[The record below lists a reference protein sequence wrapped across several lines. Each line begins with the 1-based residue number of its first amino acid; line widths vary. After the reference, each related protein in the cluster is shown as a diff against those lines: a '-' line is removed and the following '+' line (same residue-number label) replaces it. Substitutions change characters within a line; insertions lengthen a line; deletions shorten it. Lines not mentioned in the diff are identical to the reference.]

1 MIRYAIVGTG
11 RMGNAHAS
19 QLIHIENAEVAGGY
33 DLIPE
38 RALEF
43 QKKYGGQACSSLQEL
58 LALPKLDCL
67 IITTPT
73 YCHAE
78 AIYAAKAA
86 GLNIFCEKPLCRQQ
100 NEADELL
107 ASLKDYPH
115 LFTVGFVRRHMSK
128 TLKARQI
135 MASGQL
141 GRLRYCNVDLPLGMY
156 RRMPGDWFADFNKC
170 GGATLDMLA
179 HHIDL
184 CNWFFGKP
192 VRVSASSMMLDSSL
206 PLPADY
212 VASIVNYDSG
222 VICNLMSSW
231 QRFGRSNE
239 MMEIY
244 GEKGALV
251 LDSSDTVTVY
261 HADGSK
267 ESIDS
272 TLEFPAPKAVGQGV
286 EQVNA
291 ASGFFRE
298 FQNLTLFLSGQ
309 KVELPT
315 IQDAYTSAKVGLSM
329 IESAQTGKT
338 VVL

>member
-19 QLIHIENAEVAGGY
+19 QLTHIKNAEIAGGY
-33 DLIPE
+33 DLMPE
-38 RALEF
+38 RTQEF
-43 QKKYGGQACSSLQEL
+43 QKKYGGKACSSLQEL
-58 LALPKLDCL
+58 VALPNLECL

-78 AIYAAKAA
+78 AIYAAKTA
-86 GLNIFCEKPLCRQQ
+86 GLNIFCEKPLCRAPK
-100 NEADELL
+100 EAEELL
-107 ASLKDYPH
+107 AAMQDYPR

-135 MASGQL
+135 LASGQL
-141 GRLRYCNVDLPLGMY
+141 GRLRYCNIDLPVGMY
-156 RRMPGDWFADFNKC
+156 RRMPGDWFADFEKC

-179 HHIDL
+179 HHVDL

-192 VRVSASSMMLDSSL
+192 IRVSASSLMLDSSQ

-244 GEKGALV
+244 GDKGALV
-251 LDSSDTVTVY
+251 IDGSDAVTVY

-267 ESIDS
+267 ESVDS
-272 TLEFPAPKAVGQGV
+272 TLDFPAPKVVGQGV
-286 EQVNA
+286 NEVNA
-291 ASGFFRE
+291 ASGLFR
-298 FQNLTLFLSGQ
+298 QARNLTNFLSGQ
-309 KVELPT
+309 KVELPNLH
-315 IQDAYTSAKVGLSM
+315 DAYTSVKVGLSM
-329 IESAQTGKT
+329 LESAKTGKT

>member
-1 MIRYAIVGTG
+1 MVRYAIVGTG

-19 QLIHIENAEVAGGY
+19 QLSHIEHTEIAGSY

-43 QKKYGGQACSSLQEL
+43 QKKYGGQVCNSLQEL
-58 LALPKLDCL
+58 VALPNLDCL

-86 GLNIFCEKPLCRQQ
+86 GLNIFCEKPLCRQPK
-100 NEADELL
+100 EAEELL
-107 ASLKDYPH
+107 AAMKDYPR

-135 MASGQL
+135 IASGQL
-141 GRLRYCNVDLPLGMY
+141 GRLRYCNVDLPLGGY
-156 RRMPGDWFADFNKC
+156 RRMPGDWFADFDKC

-179 HHIDL
+179 HHVDL

-192 VRVSASSMMLDSSL
+192 IRVSASSMMLDPSL

-251 LDSSDTVTVY
+251 IDGSDALTVY

-272 TLEFPAPKAVGQGV
+272 TLDFPAPKVVGQGV
-286 EQVNA
+286 NEVNA
-291 ASGFFRE
+291 ASGLFRQA
-298 FQNLTLFLSGQ
+298 QNLTHALSGQ
-309 KVELPT
+309 KVALPKML
-315 IQDAYTSAKVGLSM
+315 DASTSVKVGLSM

>member
-19 QLIHIENAEVAGGY
+19 QLIHIENAEIAGAY
-33 DLIPE
+33 DLLPE
-38 RALEF
+38 RTEEF
-43 QKKYGGQACSSLQEL
+43 QNKYGGKACSSLAEL
-58 LALPKLDCL
+58 LALPNLDCL
-67 IITTPT
+67 IVTTPT
-73 YCHAE
+73 YSHTE
-78 AIYAAKAA
+78 AIFAAQKA
-86 GLNIFCEKPLCRQQ
+86 GLNIFCEKPLCRQAR
-100 NEADELL
+100 EADTLL
-107 ASLKDYPH
+107 ASLADYPQ

-128 TLKARQI
+128 TLVAKRI
-135 MASGQL
+135 IDSGKL
-141 GRLRYCNVDLPLGMY
+141 GRIRYCNVDLPMGMY
-156 RRMPGDWFADFNKC
+156 RRMPGDWFADFDKC
-170 GGATLDMLA
+170 GGVTLDMLA

-192 VRVSASSMMLDSSL
+192 IRVSASSLMLDTSQ

-212 VASIVNYDSG
+212 VASIVNYDSD

-244 GEKGALV
+244 GELGAV
-251 LDSSDTVTVY
+251 VIDGSDTVTL
-261 HADGSK
+261 HLADGSS

-298 FQNLTLFLSGQ
+298 FQNLTLALSGQ
-309 KVELPT
+309 NIDLPG
-315 IQDAYTSAKVGLSM
+315 IKDAYLSAQVSLAM

-338 VVL
+338 VML